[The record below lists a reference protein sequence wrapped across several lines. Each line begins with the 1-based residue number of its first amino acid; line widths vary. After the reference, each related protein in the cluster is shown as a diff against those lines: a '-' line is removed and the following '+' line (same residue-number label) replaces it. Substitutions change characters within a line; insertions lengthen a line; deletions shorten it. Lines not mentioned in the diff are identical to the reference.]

1 MAGPAVLNPGIEM
14 LVGLGNPG
22 DKYTETRHNA
32 GFWFLDEVAARYGA
46 SFRPDSKFQGEAAS
60 IRFEGRDIRLLK
72 PTTFMNHSGRSISAM
87 ARFYKIPV
95 EHILVAHD
103 ELDLDPGVARL
114 KRAGGHGGH
123 NGLRDTIAAMGKD
136 FWRLRI
142 GIGHPGH
149 RDDVVGYVLKN
160 ASKSERQQITNSL
173 MDVDDV
179 LDTLLS
185 GQLEK
190 AMMQL
195 HSR

>member
-1 MAGPAVLNPGIEM
+1 MAGPAVLNPGMEM

-22 DKYTETRHNA
+22 AKYAETRHNA

-46 SFRPDSKFQGEAAS
+46 TLRPDSKFQGETAT
-60 IRFEGRDIRLLK
+60 IRFDGRDIRLLK

-103 ELDLDPGVARL
+103 ELDLEPGTTRI
-114 KRAGGHGGH
+114 KRGGGHGGH
-123 NGLRDTIAAMGKD
+123 NGLRDTIAAMGKE
-136 FWRLRI
+136 FWRLRV

-149 RDDVVGYVLKN
+149 RDEVVGYVLKN
-160 ASKSERQQITNSL
+160 AGKAERQKIDNSL
-173 MDVDDV
+173 MDVDAV
-179 LDTLLS
+179 LELVLG
-185 GQLEK
+185 GQMEK

-195 HSR
+195 HSS